1 MLSAMSDVLALV
13 QATFDVTAPV
23 FALVLL
29 GCVLKRLNW
38 IDTAFINTSSALVFR
53 ATMPTLL
60 FLGILKAD
68 LGEAL
73 QPLLLGYFALATV
86 VSFLA
91 AWGWAIWRC
100 PHADR
105 GVYVQGAFRG
115 NCGIVGLALAAT
127 QYGDYGLSVGG
138 IMAGMVIL
146 FYNVLSTIV
155 LALYSPQLEANWRT
169 LLRSILGNP
178 LIIGI
183 LVAIPFAYFQLQ
195 LPRWLDTSAR
205 YFAGLTLPLAL
216 MCIGATLSLASLR
229 ESSSLA
235 IGASLWKIVWI
246 PLLGVL
252 GALALGIQ
260 GPALGILFLYLGCP
274 TAASSFVM
282 ARAAGSNSQL
292 AATIVVLSTLGGMLT
307 TNLGLL
313 LLKGFSLL

>member
-183 LVAIPFAYFQLQ
+183 LVAIPFAYFQWQ

-246 PLLGVL
+246 PLLGML

>member
-155 LALYSPQLEANWRT
+155 LALYSPHLEANWRT

-183 LVAIPFAYFQLQ
+183 LLAIPFAYFQWQ

-216 MCIGATLSLASLR
+216 MCIGATLSLTSVR

>member
-183 LVAIPFAYFQLQ
+183 LVAIPFAYFQWQ

-246 PLLGVL
+246 PLLGML

-282 ARAAGSNSQL
+282 ARAAGSNAQL

>member
-1 MLSAMSDVLALV
+1 MSDVLALV
-13 QATFDVTAPV
+13 QATFNVTAPV

-29 GCVLKRLNW
+29 GGLLKRLGW
-38 IDTAFINTSSALVFR
+38 IDTAFINTASALVFR

-86 VSFLA
+86 ASFLV
-91 AWGWAIWRC
+91 AWGWALWRC
-100 PHADR
+100 PQAER

-146 FYNVLSTIV
+146 FYNVLSTLV
-155 LALYSPQLEANWRT
+155 LAIYSPHLEANWRT

-183 LVAIPFAYFQLQ
+183 LLAIPFAYCRWQ
-195 LPRWLDTSAR
+195 LPLWLDTSAR

-216 MCIGATLSLASLR
+216 MCIGATLSLATLR
-229 ESSSLA
+229 ESSRLA
-235 IGASLWKIVWI
+235 LGASLWKIVWI
-246 PLLGVL
+246 PLFGVL

-282 ARAAGSNSQL
+282 ARAAGSNAQL
-292 AATIVVLSTLGGMLT
+292 AAAIVVLSTLGGMLT

-313 LLKGFSLL
+313 VLKGLSLL

>member
-1 MLSAMSDVLALV
+1 MSDVLTLV
-13 QATFDVTAPV
+13 QATFNVTAPV

-29 GCVLKRLNW
+29 GCLLKRLGW
-38 IDTAFINTSSALVFR
+38 IDTAFVNTASSLVFR

-60 FLGILKAD
+60 FLGILKAN

-73 QPLLLGYFALATV
+73 QPLLLAYFALATV
-86 VSFLA
+86 ASFLVV
-91 AWGWAIWRC
+91 WGWAIWRC

-138 IMAGMVIL
+138 ILAGMVIL
-146 FYNVLSTIV
+146 LYNVLSTIV
-155 LALYSPQLEANWRT
+155 LALYSPQLKANWRT
-169 LLRSILGNP
+169 ILRSIVGNP

-183 LVAIPFAYFQLQ
+183 LLAIPFAYWQWQ
-195 LPRWLDTSAR
+195 LPRWLESSAR

-216 MCIGATLSLASLR
+216 LCIGATLSLAALR
-229 ESSSLA
+229 ESSRLA
-235 IGASLWKIVWI
+235 LGASLWKIVWI

-282 ARAAGSNSQL
+282 ARAAGGNAQL
-292 AATIVVLSTLGGMLT
+292 AAAIVVVSTLGGMLT

-313 LLKGFSLL
+313 VLKGLRLL

>member
-155 LALYSPQLEANWRT
+155 LALYSPHLEANWRT

-183 LVAIPFAYFQLQ
+183 LVAIPFAYFQWQ
-195 LPRWLDTSAR
+195 LPRWMDTSAR

-274 TAASSFVM
+274 TAASSIVM

-292 AATIVVLSTLGGMLT
+292 AATIVVVSTLGGMLT

>member
-1 MLSAMSDVLALV
+1 MSDVLALI

-29 GCVLKRLNW
+29 GGLLKRLGW
-38 IDTAFINTSSALVFR
+38 IDTAFINTASALVFR

-86 VSFLA
+86 VSFVA
-91 AWGWAIWRC
+91 AWAWAVWRC
-100 PHADR
+100 PHVDR

-146 FYNVLSTIV
+146 FYNVLSAVV
-155 LALYSPQLEANWRT
+155 LAIYSPHLEANWRT

-183 LVAIPFAYFQLQ
+183 LLAIPFAYWHWQ

-216 MCIGATLSLASLR
+216 MCIGATLSLATLR
-229 ESSSLA
+229 ESSRLA
-235 IGASLWKIVWI
+235 LGASLWKIVWI

-252 GALALGIQ
+252 GALAVGIQ

-282 ARAAGSNSQL
+282 ARAAGSNAQL
-292 AATIVVLSTLGGMLT
+292 AAAIVVLSTLGGMLT
-307 TNLGLL
+307 TNLGLV
-313 LLKGFSLL
+313 LLKGLSLV

>member
-1 MLSAMSDVLALV
+1 MFAVLALI
-13 QATFDVTAPV
+13 QATFNVTAPV

-29 GCVLKRLNW
+29 GCLLKRLGW
-38 IDTAFINTSSALVFR
+38 IDTAFVNTASSLVFR

-86 VSFLA
+86 TSFLVV
-91 AWGWAIWRC
+91 WGWAVWRC
-100 PHADR
+100 PPADR

-138 IMAGMVIL
+138 ILAGMVIL

-155 LALYSPQLEANWRT
+155 LALYSPHLQANWRT
-169 LLRSILGNP
+169 ILRSILGNP

-183 LVAIPFAYFQLQ
+183 LVAIPFAYWQWQ

-205 YFAGLTLPLAL
+205 YFAALTLPLAL
-216 MCIGATLSLASLR
+216 MCIGATLSLAALR
-229 ESSSLA
+229 ESSRLA
-235 IGASLWKIVWI
+235 LGASLWKIVWI

-260 GPALGILFLYLGCP
+260 GPALGVLFLYLGCP

-282 ARAAGSNSQL
+282 ARAAGANAQL
-292 AATIVVLSTLGGMLT
+292 AAAIVVISTLGGMLT
-307 TNLGLL
+307 MNLGLL
-313 LLKGFSLL
+313 LLQALHLV

>member
-1 MLSAMSDVLALV
+1 
-13 QATFDVTAPV
+13 
-23 FALVLL
+23 
-29 GCVLKRLNW
+29 
-38 IDTAFINTSSALVFR
+38 
-53 ATMPTLL
+53 
-60 FLGILKAD
+60 
-68 LGEAL
+68 
-73 QPLLLGYFALATV
+73 
-86 VSFLA
+86 
-91 AWGWAIWRC
+91 
-100 PHADR
+100 
-105 GVYVQGAFRG
+105 
-115 NCGIVGLALAAT
+115 CGIVGLALATT

-146 FYNVLSTIV
+146 FYNVLSAIV
-155 LALYSPQLEANWRT
+155 LAIYSPHLEANWRT

-183 LVAIPFAYFQLQ
+183 LLAIPFAYFQWQ

-229 ESSSLA
+229 ESSGLA
-235 IGASLWKIVWI
+235 VGASLWKIVWI

-282 ARAAGSNSQL
+282 ARAAGSNAQL

-313 LLKGFSLL
+313 ALKWAGVV

>member
-155 LALYSPQLEANWRT
+155 LALYSPHLEANWRT

-183 LVAIPFAYFQLQ
+183 LVAIPFAYFQWQ

-216 MCIGATLSLASLR
+216 MCIGATLSLTSLR

>member
-183 LVAIPFAYFQLQ
+183 LVAIPFAYFQWQ

-216 MCIGATLSLASLR
+216 MCIGATLSLTSLR

>member
-183 LVAIPFAYFQLQ
+183 LVAIPFAYFQWQ

-292 AATIVVLSTLGGMLT
+292 AATIVVLSTLGAGC
-307 TNLGLL
+307 
-313 LLKGFSLL
+313 

>member
-1 MLSAMSDVLALV
+1 MPSAMSDVLALV

-29 GCVLKRLNW
+29 GCVLKRLGW
-38 IDTAFINTSSALVFR
+38 IDTPFINTASALVFR

-146 FYNVLSTIV
+146 FYNVLSAIV
-155 LALYSPQLEANWRT
+155 LALYSPHLEANWRT

-183 LVAIPFAYFQLQ
+183 LLAIPFAYFQWQ

-229 ESSSLA
+229 ESSGLA
-235 IGASLWKIVWI
+235 VGASLWKIVWI

-252 GALALGIQ
+252 GAL
-260 GPALGILFLYLGCP
+260 ALGILFLYLGCP

-282 ARAAGSNSQL
+282 ARAAGSNAQL

>member
-1 MLSAMSDVLALV
+1 MSDVLTLV
-13 QATFDVTAPV
+13 QATFNVTAPV

-29 GCVLKRLNW
+29 GCLLKRLGW
-38 IDTAFINTSSALVFR
+38 IDTAFVNTASSLVFR

-60 FLGILKAD
+60 FLGIIKAD

-86 VSFLA
+86 ASFLVV
-91 AWGWAIWRC
+91 WGWAIWRC

-138 IMAGMVIL
+138 ILAGMVIL

-155 LALYSPQLEANWRT
+155 LALYSPQLKANWRT
-169 LLRSILGNP
+169 ILRSIVGNP

-183 LVAIPFAYFQLQ
+183 LVAIPFAYWQWQ
-195 LPRWLDTSAR
+195 LPRWLESSAH
-205 YFAGLTLPLAL
+205 YFAALTLPLAL
-216 MCIGATLSLASLR
+216 ICIGATLSLVALR
-229 ESSSLA
+229 ESSRLA
-235 IGASLWKIVWI
+235 LGASLWKIVWI

-282 ARAAGSNSQL
+282 ARAAGGNAQL
-292 AATIVVLSTLGGMLT
+292 AAAIVVVSTLGGMLT

-313 LLKGFSLL
+313 LLKGLGLL

>member
-183 LVAIPFAYFQLQ
+183 LVAIPFAYFQWQ

-282 ARAAGSNSQL
+282 ARAAGSNAQL

>member
-155 LALYSPQLEANWRT
+155 LALYSPHLEANWRT

-183 LVAIPFAYFQLQ
+183 LVAIPFAYFQWH

-282 ARAAGSNSQL
+282 ARAAGSNAQL

>member
-183 LVAIPFAYFQLQ
+183 LVAIPFAYFQWQ

>member
-155 LALYSPQLEANWRT
+155 LALYSPHLEANWRT

-183 LVAIPFAYFQLQ
+183 LVAIPFAYFQWQ

-216 MCIGATLSLASLR
+216 MCIGATLSLTSLR

-292 AATIVVLSTLGGMLT
+292 AATIVVVSTLGGMLT

>member
-155 LALYSPQLEANWRT
+155 LALYSPHLEANWRT

-183 LVAIPFAYFQLQ
+183 LVAIPFAYFQWQ

-216 MCIGATLSLASLR
+216 MCIGATLSLTSLR

-282 ARAAGSNSQL
+282 ARAAGSNAQL

>member
-155 LALYSPQLEANWRT
+155 LALYSPHLEANWRT

-183 LVAIPFAYFQLQ
+183 LVAIPFAYFQWQ

>member
-1 MLSAMSDVLALV
+1 MSDVLTLV
-13 QATFDVTAPV
+13 QATFNVTAPV

-29 GCVLKRLNW
+29 GCLLKRLGW
-38 IDTAFINTSSALVFR
+38 IDTAFVNTASSLVFR

-60 FLGILKAD
+60 FLGIIKAD

-86 VSFLA
+86 TSFLLVWA
-91 AWGWAIWRC
+91 WAIWRC

-138 IMAGMVIL
+138 ILAGMVIL

-155 LALYSPQLEANWRT
+155 LALYSSHLQANWRT
-169 LLRSILGNP
+169 ILRSILGNP

-183 LVAIPFAYFQLQ
+183 LVAIPFAYWQWQ
-195 LPRWLDTSAR
+195 LPRWLESSAR

-216 MCIGATLSLASLR
+216 MCIGATLSLAALC
-229 ESSSLA
+229 ESSRLA
-235 IGASLWKIVWI
+235 LGASLWKIVWI

-282 ARAAGSNSQL
+282 ARAAGGNAQL
-292 AATIVVLSTLGGMLT
+292 AAAIVVISTLGGMFT

-313 LLKGFSLL
+313 LLKALSLI

>member
-1 MLSAMSDVLALV
+1 MSDVLALV

-155 LALYSPQLEANWRT
+155 LALYSPHLEANWHT

-183 LVAIPFAYFQLQ
+183 LVAIPFAYFQWQ

>member
-1 MLSAMSDVLALV
+1 MSDVLTLV
-13 QATFDVTAPV
+13 QATFNVTAPV

-29 GCVLKRLNW
+29 GCLLKRLGW
-38 IDTAFINTSSALVFR
+38 IDTAFVNTASSLVFR

-60 FLGILKAD
+60 FLGIIKAD

-86 VSFLA
+86 TSFLLV
-91 AWGWAIWRC
+91 WGWAIWRC

-138 IMAGMVIL
+138 ILAGMVIL

-155 LALYSPQLEANWRT
+155 LALYSPHLQANWRT
-169 LLRSILGNP
+169 ILRSILGNP

-183 LVAIPFAYFQLQ
+183 LVAIPFAYWQWQ
-195 LPRWLDTSAR
+195 LPRWLESSAR

-216 MCIGATLSLASLR
+216 MCIGATLSLAALR
-229 ESSSLA
+229 ESSRLA
-235 IGASLWKIVWI
+235 LGASLWKIVWI

-282 ARAAGSNSQL
+282 ARAAGGNAQL
-292 AATIVVLSTLGGMLT
+292 AAAIVVISTLGGMFT

-313 LLKGFSLL
+313 LLKALSLI

>member
-1 MLSAMSDVLALV
+1 MLPAMSDVLALV

-29 GCVLKRLNW
+29 GSLLKRLGW
-38 IDTAFINTSSALVFR
+38 IDTAFINTSSNLVFR

-60 FLGILKAD
+60 FLGIVKAD
-68 LGEAL
+68 LGDAL

-86 VSFLA
+86 ASFLA
-91 AWGWAIWRC
+91 AWGWAVWRC
-100 PHADR
+100 PQADR

-146 FYNVLSTIV
+146 FYNVLSTLV

-183 LVAIPFAYFQLQ
+183 LLAIPFAYCQWQ

-229 ESSSLA
+229 ESSRLA
-235 IGASLWKIVWI
+235 VGASLWKIVWI
-246 PLLGVL
+246 PLFGVL
-252 GALALGIQ
+252 GALVVGIQ

-282 ARAAGSNSQL
+282 ARAAGSNAQL
-292 AATIVVLSTLGGMLT
+292 AAAIVVVSTLGGMLT
-307 TNLGLL
+307 TNLGLV
-313 LLKGFSLL
+313 LLKGLSLL

>member
-155 LALYSPQLEANWRT
+155 LALYSPHLEANWRT

-183 LVAIPFAYFQLQ
+183 LLAIPFAYFQWQ

-216 MCIGATLSLASLR
+216 MCIGATLSLTSLR

>member
-1 MLSAMSDVLALV
+1 MSDVLTLV
-13 QATFDVTAPV
+13 QATFNVTAPV

-29 GCVLKRLNW
+29 GCLLKRLGW
-38 IDTAFINTSSALVFR
+38 IDTAFVNTASSLVFR

-60 FLGILKAD
+60 FLGIIKAD

-86 VSFLA
+86 TSFLLV
-91 AWGWAIWRC
+91 WCWAIWRC

-138 IMAGMVIL
+138 ILAGMVIL

-155 LALYSPQLEANWRT
+155 LALYSPHLQANWRT
-169 LLRSILGNP
+169 ILRSILGNP

-183 LVAIPFAYFQLQ
+183 LVAIPFAYWQWQ
-195 LPRWLDTSAR
+195 LPRWLESSAR

-216 MCIGATLSLASLR
+216 MCIGATLSLAALR
-229 ESSSLA
+229 ESSRLA
-235 IGASLWKIVWI
+235 LGASLWKIVWI

-282 ARAAGSNSQL
+282 ARAAGGNAQL
-292 AATIVVLSTLGGMLT
+292 AAAIVVISTLGGMFT

-313 LLKGFSLL
+313 VLKGLSLL

>member
-183 LVAIPFAYFQLQ
+183 LVAIPFAYFQWQ

-246 PLLGVL
+246 PLLGLL

>member
-1 MLSAMSDVLALV
+1 MPSAMSDVLALV

-29 GCVLKRLNW
+29 GCVLRRLGW
-38 IDTAFINTSSALVFR
+38 IDTSFINTASALVFR

-86 VSFLA
+86 ASFLA

-115 NCGIVGLALAAT
+115 NCGIVGLALATT

-146 FYNVLSTIV
+146 FYNVLSAIV
-155 LALYSPQLEANWRT
+155 LAIYSPHLEANWRT

-183 LVAIPFAYFQLQ
+183 LLAIPFAYFQWQ

-216 MCIGATLSLASLR
+216 MCIGATLSLTSLR
-229 ESSSLA
+229 ESSGLA
-235 IGASLWKIVWI
+235 LGASLWKIVWI

-282 ARAAGSNSQL
+282 ARAAGSNAQL